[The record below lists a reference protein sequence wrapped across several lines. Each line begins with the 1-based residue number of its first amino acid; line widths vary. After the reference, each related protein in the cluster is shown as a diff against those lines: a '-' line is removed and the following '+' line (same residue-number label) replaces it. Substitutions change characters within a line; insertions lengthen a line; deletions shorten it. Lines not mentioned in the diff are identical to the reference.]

1 MAVVATATA
10 HGGGGGGSGGGDEFL
25 AVLRRLRTDR
35 VVIYLSITIA
45 EAPSHQLLYVMSRF
59 VTIST
64 ATAYGTTHAAGLT
77 GPSHTPDPPSTAE
90 AIAKTARL
98 SQFLAVFLSFSRA
111 EYDSCFSSLN
121 ARRAEDSSSSV
132 LCCPSALCCWSSRA
146 NPFSSSSADV
156 FSFWDLSFSSDIS
169 DSHLRVAANDR
180 SRTASAAAARASIDA
195 SSEDSCCSSSR
206 HLCWIAAISDSHHS
220 S

>member
-1 MAVVATATA
+1 MVATATA

-25 AVLRRLRTDR
+25 AVLRSLRTDG

-90 AIAKTARL
+90 AIAKQTTEIAPAAPCVRD
-98 SQFLAVFLSFSRA
+98 QGRGG
-111 EYDSCFSSLN
+111 
-121 ARRAEDSSSSV
+121 R
-132 LCCPSALCCWSSRA
+132 P
-146 NPFSSSSADV
+146 PP
-156 FSFWDLSFSSDIS
+156 DLK
-169 DSHLRVAANDR
+169 HL
-180 SRTASAAAARASIDA
+180 
-195 SSEDSCCSSSR
+195 EGKEGEP
-206 HLCWIAAISDSHHS
+206 
-220 S
+220 